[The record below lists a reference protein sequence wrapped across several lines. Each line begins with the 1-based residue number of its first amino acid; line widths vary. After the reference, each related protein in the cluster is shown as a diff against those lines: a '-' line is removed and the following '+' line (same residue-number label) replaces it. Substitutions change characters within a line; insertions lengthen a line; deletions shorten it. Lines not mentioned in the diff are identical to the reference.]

1 MYSQQYSN
9 KHNLKD
15 KHFATATL
23 SFNTISSSFFD
34 DYDEDEELFDRL
46 ESIEQEMLAGTGIT
60 FKDVD
65 DLDKRYGI

>member
-46 ESIEQEMLAGTGIT
+46 ESIEQEMLAGAGIT

>member
-34 DYDEDEELFDRL
+34 DYDEDEELFDKL
-46 ESIEQEMLAGTGIT
+46 ELIEQEMLAGAGIT

-65 DLDKRYGI
+65 ELDKRYGI

>member
-23 SFNTISSSFFD
+23 SFNTISSSFFE
-34 DYDEDEELFDRL
+34 DYNEDEKLLARL
-46 ESIEQEMLAGTGIT
+46 ESIEQEMLAGAGIT
-60 FKDVD
+60 FNDID
-65 DLDKRYGI
+65 ELDRRYGI